1 MFEPEKTRKSFKSKI
16 EFGKSKIKKIYP
28 AYIVSLVVMLPC
40 TYFGLRPYGSVIN
53 TGLKSLMLLGVD
65 LSLLQ
70 SVTGMTF
77 FSHSLN
83 GVCWFL
89 SCIFVCYIVMAFVIK
104 KIDNIRSKR
113 EAEVCFLISI
123 IIVLL
128 LSLAAS
134 KIEQMNLS
142 GGKIN
147 DLWYGHPAIRWWYLL
162 IGAILGTL
170 YKKTDIEFG
179 TLTEVGITAVA
190 CVYFV
195 LRNSLLEIMNQNF
208 LRFFDL
214 LLCSMVLLGFSK
226 GTGFISQALSNNRM
240 LWLSRTTM
248 YLYLFHYPVRVL
260 VDNFFVEINAISTL
274 GEVGFIFECFLIIAI
289 TSYHV
294 IETLLVWTVVMN
306 SGNVSKFIF
315 ENPLLVKIGNIS
327 EVIFL
332 THLPVIAYMRIIWE
346 KMVGN
351 QYRFVEWIV
360 ILLCI
365 FVTAYG
371 VSYIQKMIQEK
382 KLCKSSI

>member
-1 MFEPEKTRKSFKSKI
+1 MLSGFGICLSQKRPEKSFKSKI

-248 YLYLFHYPVRVL
+248 YLYLFHY
-260 VDNFFVEINAISTL
+260 
-274 GEVGFIFECFLIIAI
+274 FLQL
-289 TSYHV
+289 H
-294 IETLLVWTVVMN
+294 
-306 SGNVSKFIF
+306 KF
-315 ENPLLVKIGNIS
+315 L
-327 EVIFL
+327 
-332 THLPVIAYMRIIWE
+332 HLE
-346 KMVGN
+346 
-351 QYRFVEWIV
+351 
-360 ILLCI
+360 
-365 FVTAYG
+365 
-371 VSYIQKMIQEK
+371 
-382 KLCKSSI
+382 

>member
-1 MFEPEKTRKSFKSKI
+1 MLSGFGICLSQKRPEKSFKSKI

-214 LLCSMVLLGFSK
+214 LLCSMVLLGFKGYSLEHLMPKKWRNNWAPCETEELAKKRDSCLLTLGNLAIIPQPLNASIRDANWTVKKAGK
-226 GTGFISQALSNNRM
+226 GTANPGLELCASGLLTI
-240 LWLSRTTM
+240 
-248 YLYLFHYPVRVL
+248 HDVL
-260 VDNFFVEINAISTL
+260 KEL
-274 GEVGFIFECFLIIAI
+274 E
-289 TSYHV
+289 
-294 IETLLVWTVVMN
+294 WT
-306 SGNVSKFIF
+306 
-315 ENPLLVKIGNIS
+315 EEKIGARADWLF
-327 EVIFL
+327 EQ
-332 THLPVIAYMRIIWE
+332 AKRIW
-346 KMVGN
+346 
-351 QYRFVEWIV
+351 Q
-360 ILLCI
+360 
-365 FVTAYG
+365 A
-371 VSYIQKMIQEK
+371 
-382 KLCKSSI
+382 

>member
-1 MFEPEKTRKSFKSKI
+1 MLSGFGIYLSHKRPEKSYKSKI
-16 EFGKSKIKKIYP
+16 EFAKNKIKKIYP

-40 TYFGLRPYGSVIN
+40 TYIEFRPYGSTIN
-53 TGLKSLMLLGVD
+53 AGLKSLTLLAAD
-65 LSLLQ
+65 ASLFQ

-89 SCIFVCYIVMAFVIK
+89 SCIFVCYTVMAFVIK
-104 KIDNIRSKR
+104 KIDNIRSKQ

-128 LSLAAS
+128 LSFVAS
-134 KIEQMNLS
+134 KLEQMNLAC
-142 GGKIN
+142 GKIN

-170 YKKTDIEFG
+170 YKKTDIELG

-195 LRNSLLEIMNQNF
+195 LRNTLLEIMNQNF

-214 LLCSMVLLGFSK
+214 LLCSMVLFGFSK

-248 YLYLFHYPVRVL
+248 YLYLFHYPVRAL

-274 GEVGFIFECFLIIAI
+274 GEAGFIFECFLIIAI
-289 TSYHV
+289 TSC
-294 IETLLVWTVVMN
+294 VVCLYMN
-306 SGNVSKFIF
+306 ICNLKSCFVA
-315 ENPLLVKIGNIS
+315 S
-327 EVIFL
+327 E
-332 THLPVIAYMRIIWE
+332 
-346 KMVGN
+346 GG
-351 QYRFVEWIV
+351 Q
-360 ILLCI
+360 
-365 FVTAYG
+365 
-371 VSYIQKMIQEK
+371 
-382 KLCKSSI
+382 

>member
-1 MFEPEKTRKSFKSKI
+1 MKYFHNATIAVDYFFMLSGFGIYLSQKRPGRSLKSKI
-16 EFGKSKIKKIYP
+16 DFAKNKIKKIYL
-28 AYIVSLVVMLPC
+28 AYIVSLIVMLPC
-40 TYFGLRPYGSVIN
+40 TYIELRPYDSAIN
-53 TGLKSLMLLGVD
+53 AGLKSLMLLGVD

-128 LSLAAS
+128 LSFVAS
-134 KIEQMNLS
+134 KIEQMNLA

-179 TLTEVGITAVA
+179 TLNEVGIIAVA

-195 LRNSLLEIMNQNF
+195 FRNSLLEIMNQNF

-214 LLCSMVLLGFSK
+214 LLCSMVLFGFSK
-226 GTGFISQALSNNRM
+226 GTGFITQALSNNRM

-248 YLYLFHYPVRVL
+248 YLYLFHYPVRAL
-260 VDNFFVEINAISTL
+260 VDNFFVKMNVISTL
-274 GEVGFIFECFLIIAI
+274 GELGFIFECFLIIAF
-289 TSYHV
+289 TSCMVCLYMK
-294 IETLLVWTVVMN
+294 ICNLKSCFVVKEDN
-306 SGNVSKFIF
+306 K
-315 ENPLLVKIGNIS
+315 
-327 EVIFL
+327 
-332 THLPVIAYMRIIWE
+332 
-346 KMVGN
+346 
-351 QYRFVEWIV
+351 
-360 ILLCI
+360 
-365 FVTAYG
+365 
-371 VSYIQKMIQEK
+371 
-382 KLCKSSI
+382 

>member
-1 MFEPEKTRKSFKSKI
+1 MSERKLTKRIPQLEGLRFIMCCIIILSHFEFLSNSKIVGGGYTKYFHNATMAVDYFFMLSGFGICLSRKRPGKSCKRKI
-16 EFGKSKIKKIYP
+16 EFGKNKIKKIYP

-40 TYFGLRPYGSVIN
+40 TYFELRPYGAVIN
-53 TGLKSLMLLGVD
+53 AGLKSLMLLGVD

-128 LSLAAS
+128 LSLVAS

-170 YKKTDIEFG
+170 YKKTDIVFG
-179 TLTEVGITAVA
+179 TLTEVGITSVA

-195 LRNSLLEIMNQNF
+195 LRNTLLEVMNQNF

-214 LLCSMVLLGFSK
+214 LLCSMVLFGFSK
-226 GTGFISQALSNNRM
+226 GKGFISQALSNNRM
-240 LWLSRTTM
+240 LWLGRITM
-248 YLYLFHYPVRVL
+248 YLYLFHYPVRTL
-260 VDNFFVEINAISTL
+260 VDKFFVKTNAISTL
-274 GEVGFIFECFLIIAI
+274 GEVGFIFECFLIIAF
-289 TSYHV
+289 TSCMVCLYMKICNLKSHF
-294 IETLLVWTVVMN
+294 VVKEDN
-306 SGNVSKFIF
+306 
-315 ENPLLVKIGNIS
+315 
-327 EVIFL
+327 
-332 THLPVIAYMRIIWE
+332 
-346 KMVGN
+346 
-351 QYRFVEWIV
+351 
-360 ILLCI
+360 
-365 FVTAYG
+365 
-371 VSYIQKMIQEK
+371 
-382 KLCKSSI
+382 

>member
-1 MFEPEKTRKSFKSKI
+1 MAVDYFFMLSGFGICLSQKRPGKSCKSKI
-16 EFGKSKIKKIYP
+16 EFGKNKIRKIYP

-53 TGLKSLMLLGVD
+53 AGLKSLMLLGVD

-214 LLCSMVLLGFSK
+214 LLCSMVLFGFSK
-226 GTGFISQALSNNRM
+226 GMGFISQALSNNRM

-248 YLYLFHYPVRVL
+248 YLYLFHYPVRAL

-289 TSYHV
+289 TSC
-294 IETLLVWTVVMN
+294 VVCLYMN
-306 SGNVSKFIF
+306 ICNLKSC
-315 ENPLLVKIGNIS
+315 
-327 EVIFL
+327 
-332 THLPVIAYMRIIWE
+332 
-346 KMVGN
+346 
-351 QYRFVEWIV
+351 FVARE
-360 ILLCI
+360 
-365 FVTAYG
+365 G
-371 VSYIQKMIQEK
+371 GQ
-382 KLCKSSI
+382 

>member
-1 MFEPEKTRKSFKSKI
+1 MKYFHNATIAVDYFFMLSGFGIYLSQKRPGRSLKSKI
-16 EFGKSKIKKIYP
+16 DFAKNKIKKIYL
-28 AYIVSLVVMLPC
+28 AYIVSLIVMLPC
-40 TYFGLRPYGSVIN
+40 TYIELRPYGSAIN
-53 TGLKSLMLLGVD
+53 AGLKSLMLLGVD

-128 LSLAAS
+128 LSFVAS
-134 KIEQMNLS
+134 KIEQMNLA

-147 DLWYGHPAIRWWYLL
+147 DLWYGHPAIRCWYLL

-170 YKKTDIEFG
+170 YKKTDIKFG
-179 TLTEVGITAVA
+179 TLNEVGIIAVA

-195 LRNSLLEIMNQNF
+195 FRNSLLEIMNQNF

-214 LLCSMVLLGFSK
+214 LLCSMVLFEFSK

-248 YLYLFHYPVRVL
+248 YLYLFHYPVRAL
-260 VDNFFVEINAISTL
+260 VDNFFVKMNVISTL
-274 GEVGFIFECFLIIAI
+274 GELGFIFECFLIIAF
-289 TSYHV
+289 TSCMVCLYMK
-294 IETLLVWTVVMN
+294 ICNLKSCFVVKEDN
-306 SGNVSKFIF
+306 K
-315 ENPLLVKIGNIS
+315 
-327 EVIFL
+327 
-332 THLPVIAYMRIIWE
+332 
-346 KMVGN
+346 
-351 QYRFVEWIV
+351 
-360 ILLCI
+360 
-365 FVTAYG
+365 
-371 VSYIQKMIQEK
+371 
-382 KLCKSSI
+382 

>member
-1 MFEPEKTRKSFKSKI
+1 MSGTKQTKRIPQLEGLRFIMCCMIILSHFEFLSNSKIVGGYTKYFHNATMAVDYFFMLSGFGIYLSQKRSEKSFKSKI
-16 EFGKSKIKKIYP
+16 EFGKNKIKKIYP

-53 TGLKSLMLLGVD
+53 AGLKSLMLLGVD

-104 KIDNIRSKR
+104 KIDNIRSNR

-142 GGKIN
+142 RGKIN

-214 LLCSMVLLGFSK
+214 LLCSMVLFGFSK

-248 YLYLFHYPVRVL
+248 YLYLFHYPVRAL

-274 GEVGFIFECFLIIAI
+274 GEAGFIFECFLIIAI
-289 TSYHV
+289 TSC
-294 IETLLVWTVVMN
+294 VVCLYMN
-306 SGNVSKFIF
+306 ICDLKSCFVA
-315 ENPLLVKIGNIS
+315 S
-327 EVIFL
+327 E
-332 THLPVIAYMRIIWE
+332 
-346 KMVGN
+346 GG
-351 QYRFVEWIV
+351 Q
-360 ILLCI
+360 
-365 FVTAYG
+365 
-371 VSYIQKMIQEK
+371 
-382 KLCKSSI
+382 

>member
-1 MFEPEKTRKSFKSKI
+1 MSGTKQTKRIPQLEGLRFIMCCMIILSHFEFLSNSKIVGGYTKYFHNATMAVDYFFMLSGFGIYLSQKRSEKSFKSKI
-16 EFGKSKIKKIYP
+16 EFGKNKIKKIYP

-53 TGLKSLMLLGVD
+53 AGLKSLMLLGVD

-104 KIDNIRSKR
+104 KIDNIRSNR

-214 LLCSMVLLGFSK
+214 LLCSMVLFGFSK

-248 YLYLFHYPVRVL
+248 YLYLFHYPVRAL

-274 GEVGFIFECFLIIAI
+274 GEAGFIFECFLIIAI
-289 TSYHV
+289 TSC
-294 IETLLVWTVVMN
+294 VVCLYMN
-306 SGNVSKFIF
+306 ICDLKSCFVA
-315 ENPLLVKIGNIS
+315 S
-327 EVIFL
+327 E
-332 THLPVIAYMRIIWE
+332 
-346 KMVGN
+346 GG
-351 QYRFVEWIV
+351 Q
-360 ILLCI
+360 
-365 FVTAYG
+365 
-371 VSYIQKMIQEK
+371 
-382 KLCKSSI
+382 

>member
-1 MFEPEKTRKSFKSKI
+1 MSGTKQTKRIPQLEGLRFIMCCIIILSHFEFLSNSKIVGGYTKYFHNATMAVDYFFMLSGFGICLSQKRPGKSCKSKI
-16 EFGKSKIKKIYP
+16 EFAKNKIKKIYP
-28 AYIVSLVVMLPC
+28 AYIVSLMVMLPC
-40 TYFGLRPYGSVIN
+40 TYIELRPYGSAIN
-53 TGLKSLMLLGVD
+53 AGLKSLTLLGAD
-65 LSLLQ
+65 ASLLQ

-104 KIDNIRSKR
+104 KIDNIRSKQ
-113 EAEVCFLISI
+113 EADVCFLISI

-179 TLTEVGITAVA
+179 TLTEVGIASVA

-195 LRNSLLEIMNQNF
+195 VRNTLLEIMNQNF

-214 LLCSMVLLGFSK
+214 LLCSMVLFGFSK
-226 GTGFISQALSNNRM
+226 GTGFISQALSNKRM

-248 YLYLFHYPVRVL
+248 YLYLFHYPVRAL
-260 VDNFFVEINAISTL
+260 VDNFFVKINAISTL
-274 GEVGFIFECFLIIAI
+274 GEVGFIFECFLIIAF
-289 TSYHV
+289 TSF
-294 IETLLVWTVVMN
+294 VVCLYMKICN
-306 SGNVSKFIF
+306 LKSCFV
-315 ENPLLVKIGNIS
+315 VKEDN
-327 EVIFL
+327 
-332 THLPVIAYMRIIWE
+332 
-346 KMVGN
+346 K
-351 QYRFVEWIV
+351 
-360 ILLCI
+360 
-365 FVTAYG
+365 
-371 VSYIQKMIQEK
+371 
-382 KLCKSSI
+382 

>member
-1 MFEPEKTRKSFKSKI
+1 MSQKRPGKSCKSKI
-16 EFGKSKIKKIYP
+16 EFAKNKIKKIYP
-28 AYIVSLVVMLPC
+28 AYIVSLMVTLPC
-40 TYFGLRPYGSVIN
+40 TYIELRPYGSAIN
-53 TGLKSLMLLGVD
+53 AGLKSLTLLGAD
-65 LSLLQ
+65 ASLLQ

-104 KIDNIRSKR
+104 KIDNIRSKQ
-113 EAEVCFLISI
+113 EADVCFLISI

-170 YKKTDIEFG
+170 YKKTDIELG
-179 TLTEVGITAVA
+179 TLTEVEITAVA

-195 LRNSLLEIMNQNF
+195 LRNTLLGIMNQNF

-214 LLCSMVLLGFSK
+214 LLCSMVLFGFSK

-240 LWLSRTTM
+240 LWLS
-248 YLYLFHYPVRVL
+248 
-260 VDNFFVEINAISTL
+260 
-274 GEVGFIFECFLIIAI
+274 
-289 TSYHV
+289 
-294 IETLLVWTVVMN
+294 
-306 SGNVSKFIF
+306 
-315 ENPLLVKIGNIS
+315 
-327 EVIFL
+327 
-332 THLPVIAYMRIIWE
+332 
-346 KMVGN
+346 
-351 QYRFVEWIV
+351 
-360 ILLCI
+360 
-365 FVTAYG
+365 
-371 VSYIQKMIQEK
+371 
-382 KLCKSSI
+382 

>member
-1 MFEPEKTRKSFKSKI
+1 MVT
-16 EFGKSKIKKIYP
+16 
-28 AYIVSLVVMLPC
+28 LPC
-40 TYFGLRPYGSVIN
+40 TYIELRPYGSAIN
-53 TGLKSLMLLGVD
+53 AGLKSLTLLGAD
-65 LSLLQ
+65 ASLLQ

-104 KIDNIRSKR
+104 KIDNIRSKQ
-113 EAEVCFLISI
+113 EADVCFLISI

-179 TLTEVGITAVA
+179 TLTEVGIASVA

-195 LRNSLLEIMNQNF
+195 VRNTLLEIMNQNF

-214 LLCSMVLLGFSK
+214 LLCSMVLFGFSK
-226 GTGFISQALSNNRM
+226 GTGFISQALSNKRM

-248 YLYLFHYPVRVL
+248 YLYLFHYPVRAL
-260 VDNFFVEINAISTL
+260 VDNFFVKINAISTL
-274 GEVGFIFECFLIIAI
+274 GEVGFIFECFLIIVF
-289 TSYHV
+289 TSF
-294 IETLLVWTVVMN
+294 VVCLYMN
-306 SGNVSKFIF
+306 ICNLKSCFVA
-315 ENPLLVKIGNIS
+315 S
-327 EVIFL
+327 E
-332 THLPVIAYMRIIWE
+332 
-346 KMVGN
+346 GG
-351 QYRFVEWIV
+351 Q
-360 ILLCI
+360 
-365 FVTAYG
+365 
-371 VSYIQKMIQEK
+371 
-382 KLCKSSI
+382 